1 MQSSAIQFVINME
14 IERDKKAAGK
24 KTVLHLVLLV
34 GLPVCKPAY
43 VYLHVDA
50 CRARMR
56 MRIRTFSPLSVLPRQ
71 VRAVHSKHPGSKDG
85 SISMPKAATS
95 ISCSINHATCKAG
108 TYIHTCIHMYI
119 HMYVHMY
126 VCSTYLRYSYVG
138 RHQYGCF
145 SRADFYR
152 AVGPTS
158 RKSKAKGESS
168 GHSFSPCRVC

>member
-56 MRIRTFSPLSVLPRQ
+56 MRIRICAYMYTTLRVACQ
-71 VRAVHSKHPGSKDG
+71 HPSAR
-85 SISMPKAATS
+85 I
-95 ISCSINHATCKAG
+95 
-108 TYIHTCIHMYI
+108 YIGMW
-119 HMYVHMY
+119 
-126 VCSTYLRYSYVG
+126 R
-138 RHQYGCF
+138 
-145 SRADFYR
+145 
-152 AVGPTS
+152 
-158 RKSKAKGESS
+158 
-168 GHSFSPCRVC
+168 

>member
-71 VRAVHSKHPGSKDG
+71 VRAVHSKQPGSKVG
-85 SISMPKAATS
+85 SILCRKLQLLSLAQSTMLPVKQVPTYTPAY
-95 ISCSINHATCKAG
+95 IY
-108 TYIHTCIHMYI
+108 TYIPR
-119 HMYVHMY
+119 Y
-126 VCSTYLRYSYVG
+126 VCTYVCM
-138 RHQYGCF
+138 QYL
-145 SRADFYR
+145 
-152 AVGPTS
+152 P
-158 RKSKAKGESS
+158 
-168 GHSFSPCRVC
+168 